1 MADDNLRAFR
11 YRVLR
16 YTPNLMRDEWVNIG
30 ILLEEAEGLRRR
42 RARLIEE
49 PGEIARV
56 RRLHPDADEAV
67 LRALPGD
74 WEAHAGP
81 GEAGE
86 AYLRKLEDTLSNVI
100 QLTEEKAVPAEDFD
114 AELER
119 LYQQRVAP
127 PPRPGRTGALL
138 ESTRGWIR
146 AKLND
151 VFRRHR
157 ILAKLEKNIR
167 ADEFTEPGDPMRL
180 DYSYRRNGTRGFLQ
194 AFSLARDVAQAKAL
208 AYTAECVRARIPKTE
223 FTAVTEIEP
232 HRENARHQF
241 VAATLAAQDI
251 AIVPLSRIELF
262 ADQLRSSLN

>member
-16 YTPNLMRDEWVNIG
+16 YTPNLIRDEWVNIG
-30 ILLEEAEGLRRR
+30 ILLEETEGLRRR

-49 PGEIARV
+49 GEMARV

-67 LRALPGD
+67 LRALPSD
-74 WEAHAGP
+74 WEAHA
-81 GEAGE
+81 EADE

-100 QLTEEKAVPAEDFD
+100 QLTEEKAVLAEDFD
-114 AELER
+114 AELDR

-127 PPRPGRTGALL
+127 PPRSGRAGALL

-157 ILAKLEKNIR
+157 ILAKLERNIR
-167 ADEFTEPGDPMRL
+167 VDEFTEPGDPMKL
-180 DYSYRRNGTRGFLQ
+180 DYGYRRNGTRGFLQ

-208 AYTAECVRARIPKTE
+208 AYTAQCIRARIAKTE
-223 FTAVTEIEP
+223 FTAITEIEP
-232 HRENARHQF
+232 QRENARHQF
-241 VAATLAAQDI
+241 VAATLAAQDV
-251 AIVPLSRIELF
+251 AIVPLSRIELV
-262 ADQLRSSLN
+262 ADQLHSSIN